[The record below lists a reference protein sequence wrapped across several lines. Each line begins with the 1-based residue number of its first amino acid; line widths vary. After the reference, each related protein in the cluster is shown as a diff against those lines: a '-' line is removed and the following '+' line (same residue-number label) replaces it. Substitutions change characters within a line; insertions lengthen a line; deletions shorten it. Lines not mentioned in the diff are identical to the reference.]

1 VQVIRP
7 SDLPLLITALETPAR
22 EAAARLLRLLAR
34 RHPQMMDEVVLP
46 SWLRLRLCV
55 KAHRVV
61 LITIW
66 AVPQPWRP
74 ATAAPLWE
82 VKDQLATQLG
92 VLPYFQRLLHT
103 DGHELHDEQQ
113 PLAACGVAHVDTL
126 RLVRLMRLIIR
137 DPSGQR
143 VPVRLP
149 ASASL
154 RDLKQEMLMPN
165 SPSMG
170 HQSHSSPCTH
180 SSHPSLEHSS
190 HQVALS
196 SHPGRFVFEGRAL
209 EDDDETFERL
219 GIRCGSEIEI
229 DVQIASP
236 IFVKMCTGKT
246 ITLSYQPTDSIG
258 QLKAHLEYIE
268 GIPIGAQRLI
278 FGGQELHDGY
288 TLSDY
293 NIQKWHVLHLWR
305 SKGGKMQL
313 QMQLRPRLRAS
324 TTVDGGAAQ
333 R

>member
-1 VQVIRP
+1 MVRP
-7 SDLPLLITALETPAR
+7 DDLPPLITALETPAR
-22 EAAARLLRLLAR
+22 DAAARLLRLLAR

-61 LITIW
+61 QITIW

-113 PLAACGVAHVDTL
+113 PLAACGVAHADSL
-126 RLVRLMRLIIR
+126 RLVRLMVLIIR

-154 RDLKQEMLMPN
+154 RDLKHEMFMMPDLGLPTSASLQERNHEMMLHNKLALALTPN
-165 SPSMG
+165 S
-170 HQSHSSPCTH
+170 SPFT
-180 SSHPSLEHSS
+180 HSS

-196 SHPGRFVFEGRAL
+196 SHPGRFWFQGRAL
-209 EDDDETFERL
+209 EDDDETLEHL
-219 GIRCGSEIEI
+219 EIRCGSEIEI
-229 DVQIASP
+229 DVQIAAP
-236 IFVKMCTGKT
+236 IFVKTCTGKT
-246 ITLSYQPTDSIG
+246 ITLSYQPTDTIG
-258 QLKAHLEYIE
+258 QLKAHVEYIE

-278 FGGQELHDGY
+278 CGGKELQDIRQ
-288 TLSDY
+288 LSDY
-293 NIQKWHVLHLWR
+293 GIQKWNVLIL
-305 SKGGKMQL
+305 
-313 QMQLRPRLRAS
+313 LRPRLRAS
-324 TTVDGGAAQ
+324 TTADGGAAQ